1 MSIFFKKINDNLG
14 HKQGDA
20 LLCHIS
26 SQMKN
31 VLGEGEFLSRIAGDE
46 FVAIIDLSSSDLLQ
60 VRQQALVAAKRFLNE
75 ASKEIILS
83 KTKVN
88 AALSLGIYIIPEH
101 GDSGDVLLHCADK
114 AMYEVKKKKE
124 QSIYIWGVND
134 GTSNHH

>member
-1 MSIFFKKINDNLG
+1 M
-14 HKQGDA
+14 Q
-20 LLCHIS
+20 
-26 SQMKN
+26 N

-101 GDSGDVLLHCADK
+101 GDSGDVLLHCDDK

-124 QSIYIWGVND
+124 QSIYIWGGND